1 MKNIS
6 ILGLGAMGS
15 RMAASLIKAGYSVT
29 VWNRS
34 ATKAAPLQ
42 SLGAKLASSPRD
54 AAAGADIVISMLRD
68 DEASRRAWLD
78 ASDGALA
85 GMSQGSI
92 AIESSTLTPAWVK
105 KLAQAAAQQDVDFL
119 DAPVAGSRP
128 QAEAAQLIY
137 LVGGEAQV
145 LQRAEAV
152 LKSMGGAV
160 HHVGGVGSGAV
171 VKLMVNALFGMQV
184 AAMAE
189 LLGMAQH
196 AGLDSAKVLE
206 IISSTP
212 VASPAAKIAGQGM
225 LAKNFSPM
233 FPVELVEKDF
243 GYALDAASD
252 VNSVLPLTQSTHAV
266 LRNALAHG
274 LGEQNLTAVAQ
285 LYA

>member
-15 RMAASLIKAGYSVT
+15 RMAASLIKAGYAVT

-34 ATKAAPLQ
+34 AAKAAPLQ
-42 SLGAKLASSPRD
+42 TLGAKLASSPHE
-54 AAAGADIVISMLRD
+54 AAVGANIVISMLRD

-78 ASDGALA
+78 ANDGALA
-85 GMSQGSI
+85 GMSKGSV
-92 AIESSTLTPAWVK
+92 AIESSTLTPAWIK
-105 KLAQAAAQQDVDFL
+105 ELAQAAQQQGVDFL

-137 LVGGEAQV
+137 LVGGDAQV

-160 HHVGGVGSGAV
+160 HHAGEIGSGAA
-171 VKLMVNALFGMQV
+171 VKLIVNAMFGIQV

-189 LLGMAQH
+189 LLGFAAR
-196 AGLDSAKVLE
+196 AGLDPAKALE
-206 IISSTP
+206 ILGSTP
-212 VASPAAKIAGQGM
+212 VASPAAKLAGQGM

-233 FPVELVEKDF
+233 FPVELVAKDF

-252 VNSVLPLTQSTHAV
+252 AHSLMPLTQSTHGV
-266 LRNALAHG
+266 LKNALADG